1 MLSLFSTWVE
11 TNHINRKSWNPWRL
25 RSSTML
31 RLWWQSEAATE
42 SVEPNFR
49 KRYAFFLSYTCLRVN
64 MINCKRKS
72 WTLSVFSANNAYSG
86 QKIGFYVSLK
96 YTRTYGS
103 RQTVKFDDIL
113 VNDGNGYADRTGV
126 FTCPVGGTYMFV
138 VDVMLNKYTR
148 LSLQIN
154 KTTVAYLHRDNSY
167 TIYHYIQT
175 SKTILLKLNKGD
187 RVNVVSDNN
196 NVMVLN
202 SQDLLEHSYI
212 RYIKK
217 KAQCIQ
223 CYVNKERKLE
233 INCKK

>member
-1 MLSLFSTWVE
+1 M
-11 TNHINRKSWNPWRL
+11 P
-25 RSSTML
+25 
-31 RLWWQSEAATE
+31 TE
-42 SVEPNFR
+42 QV
-49 KRYAFFLSYTCLRVN
+49 CLRVL
-64 MINCKRKS
+64 
-72 WTLSVFSANNAYSG
+72 W
-86 QKIGFYVSLK
+86 
-96 YTRTYGS
+96 
-103 RQTVKFDDIL
+103 
-113 VNDGNGYADRTGV
+113 GV
-126 FTCPVGGTYMFV
+126 TYMFV

-148 LSLQIN
+148 LSLQLN